1 MGTRYNVEDTEE
13 HGQAGADPLYIR
25 AAQAPSCPKLCQ
37 GRLEGASQHCPLEA
51 SGSRPPPLSGKELLA
66 GDILPWSA
74 PRGEGGPPT
83 KATRDCE
90 SREGAQ

>member
-1 MGTRYNVEDTEE
+1 MGTRYNAEDTEG

-25 AAQAPSCPKLCQ
+25 AAQAPGCPSLFQ

-66 GDILPWSA
+66 GNILPWSA
-74 PRGEGGPPT
+74 PRVGPPL
-83 KATRDCE
+83 KATRDVW